1 MEAVEHNIIDHLTKI
16 INDDRTQLKGT
27 IKLRNSLSNIINQTV
42 EMPLVRIIH
51 PPVANTQ
58 TFPLLLAQ
66 IFHIIYT
73 LANTVLVYRIEMR
86 MHGVSQGLPLKLC
99 LDLAVDVQLEGVR
112 LPVVLHIYCGI
123 I

>member
-1 MEAVEHNIIDHLTKI
+1 M
-16 INDDRTQLKGT
+16 
-27 IKLRNSLSNIINQTV
+27 SL
-42 EMPLVRIIH
+42 MRIIH

-58 TFPLLLAQ
+58 TLPLLLAQ

-73 LANTVLVYRIEMR
+73 LPNTVLVYRIEMR
-86 MHGVSQGLPLKLC
+86 VHRVPQGLALKLC

-112 LPVVLHIYCGI
+112 LPVFLHINCGI